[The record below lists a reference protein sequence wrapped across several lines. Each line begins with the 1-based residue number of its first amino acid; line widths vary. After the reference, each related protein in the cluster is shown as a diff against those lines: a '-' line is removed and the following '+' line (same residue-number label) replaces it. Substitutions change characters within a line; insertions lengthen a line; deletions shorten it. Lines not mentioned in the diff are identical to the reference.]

1 MAFGTIVKD
10 TFNTAPG
17 ALHGRVP
24 EIGSGT
30 WNLHSGSAAIV
41 ADGVVKLAAP
51 GPAVSCVCNIAGAAY
66 AVADQRE
73 TIYGTMNILQA
84 GDEAEIG
91 FFSEIG
97 GILFSVRLVGTVTGV
112 NLYLRSRSAGSVYLD
127 KASVTADEVSSLENM
142 PFGTFAVSMF
152 ADYDDFLQKI
162 EGPVS
167 IVIGGVS
174 KLIGVTMADG
184 LLSHIPSGIA
194 LKGDASIGMLFFGNG
209 DGYDDGDSGPV
220 VMLDDWWR
228 SLSNAM
234 QWPG

>member
-1 MAFGTIVKD
+1 MAYGTLVKD

-24 EIGSGT
+24 EIGSGV

-41 ADGVVKLAAP
+41 ADGVAKLGAP
-51 GPAVSCVCNIAGAAY
+51 GQSCVYNIDGAAY
-66 AVADQRE
+66 APAEQRE
-73 TIYGTMNILQA
+73 TIYATMNITQA
-84 GDEAEIG
+84 GDEAEAG
-91 FFSEIG
+91 FFSAIG
-97 GILFSVRLVGTVTGV
+97 GLLFSVRLVGTVTGV

-127 KASVTADEVSSLENM
+127 KASVTADEVTSLENM

-152 ADYDDFLQKI
+152 ADYDDYLQKI
-162 EGPVS
+162 EGAVS
-167 IVIGGVS
+167 IVIGGNS

-194 LKGDASIGMLFFGNG
+194 LKGNASIGMLFFGNG

-220 VMLDDWWR
+220 VVLEDWWR